1 MENGDDPGF
10 GFQGV
15 EIEHRRSAIAVDAP
29 KRRRI
34 AAGIERSAGS
44 DTATPGRGS
53 IMRRFIVPGVFFVLN
68 FFYSSGPAFAAP
80 NPLAM
85 SVTQEAS
92 EEQRIADVL
101 ENYAPL
107 ANYLS
112 AVARTQIK
120 IGYSR
125 NMTAELQRTRTA
137 SVDILV
143 GPAHIIGSALRYG
156 YEPLATFS
164 GTEKMV

>member
-1 MENGDDPGF
+1 
-10 GFQGV
+10 
-15 EIEHRRSAIAVDAP
+15 
-29 KRRRI
+29 
-34 AAGIERSAGS
+34 
-44 DTATPGRGS
+44 
-53 IMRRFIVPGVFFVLN
+53 
-68 FFYSSGPAFAAP
+68 
-80 NPLAM
+80 M
-85 SVTQEAS
+85 SVTQEES

-137 SVDILV
+137 SGDILV

-156 YEPLATFS
+156 YEPPATFS
-164 GTEKMV
+164 GSEKIVVVVPEANPVKVLEDARG

>member
-1 MENGDDPGF
+1 MGF
-10 GFQGV
+10 AFG
-15 EIEHRRSAIAVDAP
+15 
-29 KRRRI
+29 
-34 AAGIERSAGS
+34 AGTTRG
-44 DTATPGRGS
+44 GS

-68 FFYSSGPAFAAP
+68 FFHLSGPAFAAA
-80 NPLAM
+80 LAM

-137 SVDILV
+137 RVDILA

-164 GTEKMV
+164 GSAKMVFVVPEARAVKVLG

>member
-1 MENGDDPGF
+1 
-10 GFQGV
+10 
-15 EIEHRRSAIAVDAP
+15 
-29 KRRRI
+29 
-34 AAGIERSAGS
+34 
-44 DTATPGRGS
+44 
-53 IMRRFIVPGVFFVLN
+53 MRRFIVPGVFFVLN
-68 FFYSSGPAFAAP
+68 FFHSSGPAFAAA
-80 NPLAM
+80 LAM

-137 SVDILV
+137 S
-143 GPAHIIGSALRYG
+143 GSY
-156 YEPLATFS
+156 P
-164 GTEKMV
+164 

>member
-1 MENGDDPGF
+1 MGL
-10 GFQGV
+10 
-15 EIEHRRSAIAVDAP
+15 AI
-29 KRRRI
+29 
-34 AAGIERSAGS
+34 GERGP
-44 DTATPGRGS
+44 PGRGS
-53 IMRRFIVPGVFFVLN
+53 IMRRFIVSGVFFVLN
-68 FFYSSGPAFAAP
+68 FFNLSGPAFAAA
-80 NPLAM
+80 LAM

-125 NMTAELQRTRTA
+125 NMTAELQPTRTA
-137 SVDILV
+137 NVDILL

-156 YEPLATFS
+156 YEPLAPFS
-164 GTEKMV
+164 GARSVVLCV

>member
-1 MENGDDPGF
+1 MRL
-10 GFQGV
+10 
-15 EIEHRRSAIAVDAP
+15 RRPTVAADALP
-29 KRRRI
+29 T
-34 AAGIERSAGS
+34 ST
-44 DTATPGRGS
+44 DRGS
-53 IMRRFIVPGVFFVLN
+53 SAALTQGGLIMRRLIAVGSFFILAGFCW
-68 FFYSSGPAFAAP
+68 SGPAHSATKAAAGGR
-80 NPLAM
+80 PLAM

-101 ENYAPL
+101 EAYAPL
-107 ANYLS
+107 AGYLS
-112 AVARTQIK
+112 AVAGTQIK

-125 NMTAELQRTRTA
+125 NMSMELQRTRTA

-164 GTEKMV
+164 GSEKMVFVVPGE

>member
-1 MENGDDPGF
+1 MGL
-10 GFQGV
+10 
-15 EIEHRRSAIAVDAP
+15 AI
-29 KRRRI
+29 
-34 AAGIERSAGS
+34 GERGP
-44 DTATPGRGS
+44 PGRGS

-68 FFYSSGPAFAAP
+68 FFHSSGPAFAAA
-80 NPLAM
+80 LAM

-125 NMTAELQRTRTA
+125 NVTRELQRAPSARLP
-137 SVDILV
+137 ILV
-143 GPAHIIGSALRYG
+143 GP
-156 YEPLATFS
+156 
-164 GTEKMV
+164 

>member
-1 MENGDDPGF
+1 MGL
-10 GFQGV
+10 
-15 EIEHRRSAIAVDAP
+15 AI
-29 KRRRI
+29 
-34 AAGIERSAGS
+34 GERGP
-44 DTATPGRGS
+44 PGRGS
-53 IMRRFIVPGVFFVLN
+53 IMRRFIVSGVFFVLS
-68 FFYSSGPAFAAP
+68 FFHSSGPAFAAA
-80 NPLAM
+80 LAM

-112 AVARTQIK
+112 SVARTQIK

-137 SVDILV
+137 IADILV
-143 GPAHIIGSALRYG
+143 VPALIIGSALRSG
-156 YEPLATFS
+156 YKPLPTFS
-164 GTEKMV
+164 ASGQMSFVVPEASAIKVL